1 MNTMT
6 TKELRE
12 KVQQAIEN
20 IPDKALVKLIEL
32 LEELRIVPVD
42 EQSDDA
48 LIERIINENR
58 DVLSRLAK

>member
-1 MNTMT
+1 MS

-12 KVQQAIEN
+12 KAQKAIEH

-32 LEELRIVPVD
+32 LEELKIVPV
-42 EQSDDA
+42 EKQSDEA
-48 LIERIINENR
+48 LIERIIDENR

>member
-1 MNTMT
+1 MS

-12 KVQQAIEN
+12 KAQKAIEH

-32 LEELRIVPVD
+32 LEELRIVPAD
-42 EQSDDA
+42 QQSDDE
-48 LIERIINENR
+48 LIERIIEENR

>member
-1 MNTMT
+1 MS

-12 KVQQAIEN
+12 KAQQAIEN

-32 LEELRIVPVD
+32 LEELRFVSVD
-42 EQSDDA
+42 KQSDDA

>member
-1 MNTMT
+1 MT

>member
-1 MNTMT
+1 MS

-12 KVQQAIEN
+12 KAQQAIEN

-32 LEELRIVPVD
+32 LEELRILPVD
-42 EQSDDA
+42 KQSDDA

-58 DVLSRLAK
+58 GLLKRLANS